1 VGKPEMSENIYLP
14 RMATIQSMKPET
26 IDVTTFRVTID
37 GSDGN
42 GKFEYKSGQFAEVS
56 VLGVGEAPI
65 SITSSPTRPEAI
77 EFSIRRV
84 GELTNALHELEPM
97 DKIGIRG
104 PFGNSFP
111 LGEIQGKNLLIIGGG
126 IGLAPLRSVI
136 LNVLDN
142 RAKYGNIDIIYG
154 ARSPQDLV
162 FTSEYEEW
170 QAVDNTR
177 LHLTVDRGDEK
188 WKGNV
193 GLVPTFLKEINPSP
207 ENTTSITCGPPI
219 MIKFVIE
226 ALNELGFSSE
236 HIITTLERR
245 MKCGIGK
252 CGRCN
257 IGSKYVCL
265 DGPVFTLKQ
274 LEEMPSD

>member
-1 VGKPEMSENIYLP
+1 MEKPEKSENIYLP
-14 RMATIQSMKPET
+14 CMATIQSMRPET

-42 GKFEYKSGQFAEVS
+42 RKFEYESGQFAEVS

-65 SITSSPTRPEAI
+65 SISSSPTRLEAI

-84 GELTNALHELEPM
+84 GELTNALHEREPM

-111 LGEIQGKNLLIIGGG
+111 LEEIEGKNLLIIGGG

-142 RAKYGNIDIIYG
+142 RAKYGKIDIIYG

-177 LHLTVDRGDEK
+177 LHLTVDRGDEE

-236 HIITTLERR
+236 RIITTLERR
-245 MKCGIGK
+245 MKCGVGK

-265 DGPVFTLKQ
+265 DGPVFNLNQ
-274 LEEMPSD
+274 LQEMPSD

>member
-1 VGKPEMSENIYLP
+1 MSENIYLP
-14 RMATIQSMKPET
+14 RMATIQSMRPET

-37 GSDGN
+37 GSDGT

-104 PFGNSFP
+104 PFGNFFP
-111 LGEIQGKNLLIIGGG
+111 LEEMEGQNLLIIGGG

-136 LNVLDN
+136 LNVFDN
-142 RAKYGNIDIIYG
+142 RAKYDKIDIIYG

-162 FTSEYEEW
+162 FTSEYKEW

-177 LHLTVDRGDEK
+177 LHLTVDRGDEE

-193 GLVPTFLKEINPSP
+193 GLVPTFLREINPSP
-207 ENTTSITCGPPI
+207 ENTISITCGPPI

-226 ALNELGFSSE
+226 ALNELGFSGE

-245 MKCGIGK
+245 MKCGVGK

>member
-1 VGKPEMSENIYLP
+1 MSENIYLP

-37 GSDGN
+37 DSDGN
-42 GKFEYKSGQFAEVS
+42 GKFEYMSGQFAEVS

-111 LGEIQGKNLLIIGGG
+111 LEEMQGKNLLIIGGG

-136 LNVLDN
+136 LNVFDN
-142 RAKYGNIDIIYG
+142 RAKYGKIDIIYG

-170 QAVDNTR
+170 QAVANTR
-177 LHLTVDRGDEK
+177 LHLTVDRGDEE

-245 MKCGIGK
+245 MKCGVGK

>member
-1 VGKPEMSENIYLP
+1 MSENIYLP
-14 RMATIQSMKPET
+14 RMATIQSMRPET
-26 IDVTTFRVTID
+26 IDVTTFGVTID
-37 GSDGN
+37 DSDGI

-65 SITSSPTRPEAI
+65 SISSSSTRPEAI

-84 GELTNALHELEPM
+84 GELTNALHELKPI

-104 PFGNSFP
+104 PFGNFFP
-111 LGEIQGKNLLIIGGG
+111 LEEMEGQNLLIIGGG

-136 LNVLDN
+136 LNIFDN
-142 RAKYGNIDIIYG
+142 RVKYGKIDIVYG

-193 GLVPTFLKEINPSP
+193 GLVPTFLKETNPSS

-236 HIITTLERR
+236 QIITTLERR
-245 MKCGIGK
+245 MKCGVGK

-257 IGSKYVCL
+257 IGNKYVCM

>member
-1 VGKPEMSENIYLP
+1 VEKPEMNENIYLP
-14 RMATIQSMKPET
+14 RMATIQSMRPET

-37 GSDGN
+37 GSGGT

-65 SITSSPTRPEAI
+65 AITSSPTRPGTI
-77 EFSIRRV
+77 EFGIRRV
-84 GELTNALHELEPM
+84 GELTNALHELQPM
-97 DKIGIRG
+97 DEIGIRG
-104 PFGNSFP
+104 PFGNFFP
-111 LGEIQGKNLLIIGGG
+111 LEEMEGQNLLIIGGG
-126 IGLAPLRSVI
+126 IGLSPLRSVI
-136 LNVLDN
+136 LNVFDN
-142 RAKYGNIDIIYG
+142 RAKYGKIDIIYG

-170 QAVDNTR
+170 QAVANTR
-177 LHLTVDRGDEK
+177 LHLTVDRGDEE

-193 GLVPTFLKEINPSP
+193 GLVPTFLREINPSP

-245 MKCGIGK
+245 MKCGVGK

>member
-1 VGKPEMSENIYLP
+1 MTENIYLP
-14 RMATIQSMKPET
+14 RTATIQSLRPET
-26 IDVTTFRVTID
+26 IDIITFRVTID
-37 GSDGN
+37 SSDGS
-42 GKFEYKSGQFAEVS
+42 GKFKYKSGQFAEVW
-56 VLGVGEAPI
+56 LPGVGEAPI
-65 SITSSPTRPEAI
+65 SISSSPTRPRAI

-84 GELTNALHELEPM
+84 GELTNAVHQLKPL

-111 LGEIQGKNLLIIGGG
+111 LDDMEGRNLLIIGGG

-136 LNVLDN
+136 LNVFDN
-142 RAKYGNIDIIYG
+142 RAKYGKIDIIYG

-170 QAVDNTR
+170 QKVDNTR
-177 LHLTVDRGDEK
+177 LHLTVDRGDEN

-193 GLVPTFLKEINPSP
+193 GLVPTFLREIHPSP
-207 ENTTSITCGPPI
+207 ENTISITCGPPI

-226 ALNELGFSSE
+226 ALNELGFPSE
-236 HIITTLERR
+236 HIVTTLERR
-245 MKCGIGK
+245 MKCGVGK

-274 LEEMPSD
+274 LKEIPGD

>member
-1 VGKPEMSENIYLP
+1 MNDNIYLP
-14 RMATIQSMKPET
+14 RTATIQSMRPET
-26 IDVTTFRVTID
+26 IDVTTFRITID
-37 GSDGN
+37 DSSGPEEFD
-42 GKFEYKSGQFAEVS
+42 YRSGQFAELS

-65 SITSSPTRPEAI
+65 SISSSPTRPEAV
-77 EFSIRRV
+77 EFSIRRL
-84 GELTNALHELEPM
+84 GQLTSALHDLEPG

-104 PFGNSFP
+104 PFGNCFP
-111 LGEIQGKNLLIIGGG
+111 LEEIEGKNLLIVGGG

-136 LNVLDN
+136 LNVFDN
-142 RAKYGNIDIIYG
+142 RAKYGKIDIIYG

-162 FTSEYEEW
+162 YTSEYEEW
-170 QAVDNTR
+170 GKVDNSR
-177 LHLTVDRGDEK
+177 LHLTVDRGDDE

-193 GLVPTFLKEINPSP
+193 GLVPTFLKEIKPSP

-226 ALNELGFSSE
+226 ALHELGFSSE

-245 MKCGIGK
+245 MKCGVGK

-265 DGPVFTLKQ
+265 DGPVFTLKE
-274 LEEMPSD
+274 LKEMPSD

>member
-1 VGKPEMSENIYLP
+1 VGKPEMNENIYLP
-14 RMATIQSMKPET
+14 RMATIQNMRPET

-37 GSDGN
+37 GSDRT

-111 LGEIQGKNLLIIGGG
+111 LEEMEGKNLLIIGGG

-142 RAKYGNIDIIYG
+142 RARYGKIDIIYG

-170 QAVDNTR
+170 RAVDNTR
-177 LHLTVDRGDEK
+177 LHLTVDRGDEE

-193 GLVPTFLKEINPSP
+193 GLVPTFLKEIDPSP

-245 MKCGIGK
+245 MKCGVGK

-257 IGSKYVCL
+257 IGNKYVCL

-274 LEEMPSD
+274 LKEMPSD

>member
-1 VGKPEMSENIYLP
+1 VEKPKTNKNIYLP
-14 RMATIQSMKPET
+14 RMATIQSMRPET

-37 GSDGN
+37 GSDGT

-65 SITSSPTRPEAI
+65 SISSSPTRSEAI

-84 GELTNALHELEPM
+84 GELTNALHELKPTDE
-97 DKIGIRG
+97 IGIRG
-104 PFGNSFP
+104 PFGNFFP
-111 LGEIQGKNLLIIGGG
+111 LKEMEGQDLLIIGGG

-136 LNVLDN
+136 LNVFDN
-142 RAKYGNIDIIYG
+142 RPKYGKIDIIYG

-177 LHLTVDRGDEK
+177 LHLTVDRGDEE

-193 GLVPTFLKEINPSP
+193 GLVPAFLKEISPSP

-226 ALNELGFSSE
+226 ALNELGFSNE
-236 HIITTLERR
+236 NIITTLERR
-245 MKCGIGK
+245 MKCGVGK

-257 IGSKYVCL
+257 IGNKYVCL

>member
-1 VGKPEMSENIYLP
+1 
-14 RMATIQSMKPET
+14 MATIQSMRPET

-37 GSDGN
+37 GSDGT
-42 GKFEYKSGQFAEVS
+42 GKFKYKSGQFAEVS

-65 SITSSPTRPEAI
+65 SISSSPTRSGAI

-84 GELTNALHELEPM
+84 GELTNALHELKPT

-104 PFGNSFP
+104 PFGNFFP
-111 LGEIQGKNLLIIGGG
+111 LEEMKGQNLLIIGGG

-136 LNVLDN
+136 LNVFDN
-142 RAKYGNIDIIYG
+142 RAKYAKIDIIYG

-193 GLVPTFLKEINPSP
+193 GLVPTFLKEIKPSP
-207 ENTTSITCGPPI
+207 ENTTGITCGPPI

-226 ALNELGFSSE
+226 ALHELGFSSE
-236 HIITTLERR
+236 NIITTMERR
-245 MKCGIGK
+245 MKCGVGK

-257 IGSKYVCL
+257 IGNKYVCL

-274 LEEMPSD
+274 LKEMPSD

>member
-1 VGKPEMSENIYLP
+1 
-14 RMATIQSMKPET
+14 MATIQSMRPET

-37 GSDGN
+37 GSDGT

-65 SITSSPTRPEAI
+65 SITSSPTRPGAI

-84 GELTNALHELEPM
+84 GELTNALHELKPM

-104 PFGNSFP
+104 PFGNFFP
-111 LGEIQGKNLLIIGGG
+111 LEEMEGKNVLIIGGG

-142 RAKYGNIDIIYG
+142 RAKYNKIDIVYG

-193 GLVPTFLKEINPSP
+193 GLVPTFLREINPSP

-245 MKCGIGK
+245 MKCGVGK

>member
-1 VGKPEMSENIYLP
+1 MIENIYLP
-14 RMATIQSMKPET
+14 RMATIQSMRPET
-26 IDVTTFRVTID
+26 IDIITFRVTID
-37 GSDGN
+37 SSDGA

-56 VLGVGEAPI
+56 LPGVGEAPI
-65 SITSSPTRPEAI
+65 SISSSPTRPGAI

-84 GELTNALHELEPM
+84 GELTNALHELKPG

-104 PFGNSFP
+104 PFGNFFP
-111 LGEIQGKNLLIIGGG
+111 LEEMKGRNLLIIGGG

-136 LNVLDN
+136 LNVFDN
-142 RAKYGNIDIIYG
+142 RAKYGKIDIVYG

-170 QAVDNTR
+170 RKVDNIR
-177 LHLTVDRGDEK
+177 LHLTVDRGDEN
-188 WKGNV
+188 WQGNV
-193 GLVPTFLKEINPSP
+193 GLVPTFLKELHPSP

-226 ALNELGFSSE
+226 ALNEMGFPSE
-236 HIITTLERR
+236 RIVTTLERR
-245 MKCGIGK
+245 MKCGVGK

-274 LEEMPSD
+274 LKEIPSD

>member
-1 VGKPEMSENIYLP
+1 MSENIYLP

-142 RAKYGNIDIIYG
+142 RAKYGKIDIIYG

-170 QAVDNTR
+170 QAVDNTK

>member
-1 VGKPEMSENIYLP
+1 MIDNIYLP
-14 RMATIQSMKPET
+14 RLATIQSMRPET
-26 IDVTTFRVTID
+26 IDITTFRVTMD
-37 GSDGN
+37 SSDGT
-42 GKFEYKSGQFAEVS
+42 GRFEYKSGQFAEVS
-56 VLGVGEAPI
+56 VPGVGEAPI
-65 SITSSPTRPEAI
+65 SISSSPTRPEAI

-84 GELTNALHELEPM
+84 GELTNALHELKPG

-104 PFGNSFP
+104 PFGNFFP
-111 LGEIQGKNLLIIGGG
+111 LEEMEGRNLLIIGGG

-136 LNVLDN
+136 LNVFDN
-142 RAKYGNIDIIYG
+142 RAKYGKIDIIYG

-170 QAVDNTR
+170 QKVENIR
-177 LHLTVDRGDEK
+177 LHLTVDRGDEN

-193 GLVPTFLKEINPSP
+193 GLVPTFLKELHPLP

-219 MIKFVIE
+219 MIKFVIQ
-226 ALNELGFSSE
+226 ALNEMGFPSE
-236 HIITTLERR
+236 HIVTTLERR
-245 MKCGIGK
+245 MKCGVGK

-274 LEEMPSD
+274 LKEMPSD

>member
-1 VGKPEMSENIYLP
+1 MSENIYLP
-14 RMATIQSMKPET
+14 RMATIQSMRPET
-26 IDVTTFRVTID
+26 IDVTTFSVTID
-37 GSDGN
+37 GSDRT

-65 SITSSPTRPEAI
+65 AISSSPTRPEAI
-77 EFSIRRV
+77 EFSVRRV
-84 GELTNALHELEPM
+84 GELTTALHELEPM
-97 DKIGIRG
+97 DEIGIRG

-111 LGEIQGKNLLIIGGG
+111 LEEMEGQNLLIIGGG
-126 IGLAPLRSVI
+126 IGLSPLRSVI
-136 LNVLDN
+136 LNVFDN
-142 RAKYGNIDIIYG
+142 RAKYGKIDIIYG
-154 ARSPQDLV
+154 ARSPQDLI
-162 FTSEYEEW
+162 FTKEYGQW
-170 QAVDNTR
+170 QEVDNTR
-177 LHLTVDRGDEK
+177 LHLTVDRGDEE

-226 ALNELGFSSE
+226 ALNELGFPSE
-236 HIITTLERR
+236 RIITTLERR
-245 MKCGIGK
+245 MKCGVGK

-274 LEEMPSD
+274 LEEMPKD

>member
-1 VGKPEMSENIYLP
+1 MGKPEMSENIYLP
-14 RMATIQSMKPET
+14 RMATIQDMRTET

-37 GSDGN
+37 GSDGA
-42 GKFEYKSGQFAEVS
+42 GKLEYKSGQFAEVS

-65 SITSSPTRPEAI
+65 SISSSPTRPEAI
-77 EFSIRRV
+77 EFSIRRI

-111 LGEIQGKNLLIIGGG
+111 LEEMAGKELLIIGGG

-136 LNVLDN
+136 LNVFDN
-142 RAKYGNIDIIYG
+142 RAKYGKINIIYG

-177 LHLTVDRGDEK
+177 LHLTVDRGDEE

-193 GLVPTFLKEINPSP
+193 GLVPTFLREINPSP
-207 ENTTSITCGPPI
+207 KKTTSITCGPPI

-245 MKCGIGK
+245 MKCGVGK

-274 LEEMPSD
+274 LEEMPSE

>member
-14 RMATIQSMKPET
+14 RMATIQSMRPET
-26 IDVTTFRVTID
+26 IDVTTFSIAID
-37 GSDGN
+37 SPDGT

-65 SITSSPTRPEAI
+65 SITSSPTRPETI

-97 DKIGIRG
+97 DRIGIRG
-104 PFGNSFP
+104 PFGNFFP
-111 LGEIQGKNLLIIGGG
+111 LEHMEGHNVLIIGGG

-136 LNVLDN
+136 LNIFDN
-142 RAKYGNIDIIYG
+142 RAKYGKIDIIYG

-170 QAVDNTR
+170 QKADNTK
-177 LHLTVDRGDEK
+177 LHLTVDRGDEE

-207 ENTTSITCGPPI
+207 ENSISITCGPPI

-245 MKCGIGK
+245 MKCGVGK

>member
-1 VGKPEMSENIYLP
+1 VEKPEMNENIYLP
-14 RMATIQSMKPET
+14 RMATIQSIRPET
-26 IDVTTFRVTID
+26 IDVTTFSVTID
-37 GSDGN
+37 GSNGS
-42 GKFEYKSGQFAEVS
+42 GKFEYRSGQFAAVS
-56 VLGVGEAPI
+56 LLGVGEAPI
-65 SITSSPTRPEAI
+65 SITSSPTRPETI
-77 EFSIRRV
+77 EFSVRRV
-84 GELTNALHELEPM
+84 GELTNALHELKPM

-111 LGEIQGKNLLIIGGG
+111 LEEMEGRNLLIIGGG
-126 IGLAPLRSVI
+126 IGLAPMRSVI
-136 LNVLDN
+136 LNVFDN
-142 RAKYGNIDIIYG
+142 RAKYGEIDIIYG

-170 QAVDNTR
+170 QKVNDTR
-177 LHLTVDRGDEK
+177 LHLTVDRGDEE

-193 GLVPTFLKEINPSP
+193 GLVPTFLKEISPSP
-207 ENTTSITCGPPI
+207 QNSTSITCGPPI

-226 ALNELGFSSE
+226 ALHELGFPNE

-245 MKCGIGK
+245 MKCGVGK

-265 DGPVFTLKQ
+265 DGPVFTLEQ
-274 LEEMPSD
+274 LKEMPSD

>member
-1 VGKPEMSENIYLP
+1 MSENIYLP
-14 RMATIQSMKPET
+14 RMATIQDMRLET

-37 GSDGN
+37 GPNGN

-65 SITSSPTRPEAI
+65 SISSSPTRPEAI

-111 LGEIQGKNLLIIGGG
+111 LEEMEGKNLLIIGGG

-142 RAKYGNIDIIYG
+142 RAKYGKIDIIYG

-162 FTSEYEEW
+162 FTSEYKEW
-170 QAVDNTR
+170 HEVDNTR
-177 LHLTVDRGDEK
+177 LHLTVDRGDEE

-193 GLVPTFLKEINPSP
+193 GLVPTFLKEINPPP

-236 HIITTLERR
+236 CIITTLERR
-245 MKCGIGK
+245 MKCGVGK

-274 LEEMPSD
+274 LEEMPSE

>member
-37 GSDGN
+37 DSDGN

-111 LGEIQGKNLLIIGGG
+111 LEEMQGKNLLIIGGG

-142 RAKYGNIDIIYG
+142 RAKYGKIDIIYG

-162 FTSEYEEW
+162 FISEYEEW
-170 QAVDNTR
+170 QAVDNTK

-245 MKCGIGK
+245 MKCGVGK

>member
-170 QAVDNTR
+170 QAVDNTK

>member
-1 VGKPEMSENIYLP
+1 
-14 RMATIQSMKPET
+14 MATIQSMRPET

-37 GSDGN
+37 GSDGA

-56 VLGVGEAPI
+56 LLGVGEAPI
-65 SITSSPTRPEAI
+65 SITSSPTRSETI

-84 GELTNALHELEPM
+84 GELTNALHELKPM

-104 PFGNSFP
+104 PFGNFFP
-111 LGEIQGKNLLIIGGG
+111 LEEMKGQNLLIIGGG

-136 LNVLDN
+136 LNVFDN
-142 RAKYGNIDIIYG
+142 RAKYGKIDIIYG

-170 QAVDNTR
+170 QEVDNTR

-188 WKGNV
+188 LKGNV
-193 GLVPTFLKEINPSP
+193 GLVPTFLKEIKPSP
-207 ENTTSITCGPPI
+207 ENTTGITCGPPI

-226 ALNELGFSSE
+226 ALHELGFSSE
-236 HIITTLERR
+236 HIITTMERR
-245 MKCGIGK
+245 MKCGVGK

-257 IGSKYVCL
+257 IGNKYVCL

-274 LEEMPSD
+274 LKEMPSD

>member
-1 VGKPEMSENIYLP
+1 VVKPETNENIYLP
-14 RMATIQSMKPET
+14 RMATIQSMRLET

-37 GSDGN
+37 GSDGT

-65 SITSSPTRPEAI
+65 SISSSPTRPEAI
-77 EFSIRRV
+77 EFSIRIV
-84 GELTNALHELEPM
+84 GELTNALHELQPM

-104 PFGNSFP
+104 PFGNFFP
-111 LGEIQGKNLLIIGGG
+111 LEEMEGKNVLIIGGG

-142 RAKYGNIDIIYG
+142 RAKYDKIDIIYG

-177 LHLTVDRGDEK
+177 LHLTVDRGDEE

-193 GLVPTFLKEINPSP
+193 GLVPTFLKEIHPSP
-207 ENTTSITCGPPI
+207 DNTTSITCGPPI
-219 MIKFVIE
+219 MIRFVIE

-245 MKCGIGK
+245 MKCGVGK

-257 IGSKYVCL
+257 IGNKYVCL

-274 LEEMPSD
+274 LKEMPSD

>member
-1 VGKPEMSENIYLP
+1 MNDNIYLP
-14 RMATIQSMKPET
+14 RTATIQSMRPET
-26 IDVTTFRVTID
+26 IDVTTFRITID
-37 GSDGN
+37 DSSGSEEFD
-42 GKFEYKSGQFAEVS
+42 YRSGQFAELS

-65 SITSSPTRPEAI
+65 SISSSPTRPEAV
-77 EFSIRRV
+77 EFSIRRL
-84 GELTNALHELEPM
+84 GQLTSALHDLEPG

-104 PFGNSFP
+104 PFGNCFP
-111 LGEIQGKNLLIIGGG
+111 LEEIEGKNLLIVGGG

-136 LNVLDN
+136 LNVFDN
-142 RAKYGNIDIIYG
+142 RAKYGKIDIIYG

-162 FTSEYEEW
+162 YTSEYEEW
-170 QAVDNTR
+170 GKVDNSR
-177 LHLTVDRGDEK
+177 LHLTVDRGDDE

-226 ALNELGFSSE
+226 ALHELGFSSE

-245 MKCGIGK
+245 MKCGVGK

-265 DGPVFTLKQ
+265 DGPVFTLKE
-274 LEEMPSD
+274 LKEMPSD

>member
-1 VGKPEMSENIYLP
+1 MSENIYLP

-37 GSDGN
+37 DSDGN

-111 LGEIQGKNLLIIGGG
+111 LEEMQGKNLLIIGGG

-142 RAKYGNIDIIYG
+142 RAKYGKIDIIYG

-162 FTSEYEEW
+162 FISEYEEW
-170 QAVDNTR
+170 QAVDNTK

-245 MKCGIGK
+245 MKCGVGK

>member
-1 VGKPEMSENIYLP
+1 VEKPEMNENIYLP
-14 RMATIQSMKPET
+14 RMATIQSMRPET

-37 GSDGN
+37 GSGGT

-65 SITSSPTRPEAI
+65 AITSSPTRPGTI
-77 EFSIRRV
+77 EFGIRRV
-84 GELTNALHELEPM
+84 GELTNALHELQPM
-97 DKIGIRG
+97 DEIGIRG
-104 PFGNSFP
+104 PFGNFFP
-111 LGEIQGKNLLIIGGG
+111 LEEMEGQNLLIIGGG
-126 IGLAPLRSVI
+126 IGLSPLRSVI
-136 LNVLDN
+136 LNVFDN
-142 RAKYGNIDIIYG
+142 RAKYGKIDIIYG

-170 QAVDNTR
+170 QAVANTR
-177 LHLTVDRGDEK
+177 LHLTVDRGDED

-193 GLVPTFLKEINPSP
+193 GLVPTFLREINPSP

-245 MKCGIGK
+245 MKCGVGK

>member
-1 VGKPEMSENIYLP
+1 L
-14 RMATIQSMKPET
+14 
-26 IDVTTFRVTID
+26 TT
-37 GSDGN
+37 
-42 GKFEYKSGQFAEVS
+42 
-56 VLGVGEAPI
+56 
-65 SITSSPTRPEAI
+65 
-77 EFSIRRV
+77 
-84 GELTNALHELEPM
+84 ALHELKPS

-111 LGEIQGKNLLIIGGG
+111 LEEMEGQNVLIIGGG

-136 LNVLDN
+136 LNILDN
-142 RAKYGNIDIIYG
+142 RAKYDKIDIIYG

-162 FTSEYEEW
+162 FTNEYEEW
-170 QAVDNTR
+170 QAVD
-177 LHLTVDRGDEK
+177 H
-188 WKGNV
+188 
-193 GLVPTFLKEINPSP
+193 PSP

-226 ALNELGFSSE
+226 ALCELGFPSE

-245 MKCGIGK
+245 MKCGVGK

-274 LEEMPSD
+274 LEEIPSD

>member
-37 GSDGN
+37 DSDGN

-111 LGEIQGKNLLIIGGG
+111 LEEMEGKNLLIIGGG

>member
-1 VGKPEMSENIYLP
+1 MIENIYLP
-14 RMATIQSMKPET
+14 RMATIQSMRPET
-26 IDVTTFRVTID
+26 IDIITFRVTID
-37 GSDGN
+37 SSDGA

-56 VLGVGEAPI
+56 LPGVGEAPI
-65 SITSSPTRPEAI
+65 SISSSPTRPGAI

-84 GELTNALHELEPM
+84 GELTNALHELKPG

-104 PFGNSFP
+104 PFGNFFP
-111 LGEIQGKNLLIIGGG
+111 LEEMKGRNLLIIGGG

-136 LNVLDN
+136 LNVFDN
-142 RAKYGNIDIIYG
+142 RAKYGKIDIVYG

-170 QAVDNTR
+170 RKVDNIR
-177 LHLTVDRGDEK
+177 LHLTVDRGDEN
-188 WKGNV
+188 WQGNV
-193 GLVPTFLKEINPSP
+193 GLVPTFLKELHPSP

-226 ALNELGFSSE
+226 ALNEMGFPSE
-236 HIITTLERR
+236 HIVTTLERR
-245 MKCGIGK
+245 MKCGVGK

-274 LEEMPSD
+274 LKEIPSD

>member
-1 VGKPEMSENIYLP
+1 MSDNIYLP
-14 RMATIQSMKPET
+14 RLATIQSMRPET
-26 IDVTTFRVTID
+26 IDITTFRLTMD
-37 GSDGN
+37 GSDEAGR
-42 GKFEYKSGQFAEVS
+42 FEYKSGQFAEVS
-56 VLGVGEAPI
+56 VPGVGEAPI
-65 SITSSPTRPEAI
+65 SISSSPTRPGAI

-84 GELTNALHELEPM
+84 GELTNALHELKPG

-104 PFGNSFP
+104 PFGNFFP
-111 LGEIQGKNLLIIGGG
+111 LEEMEGRNLLIIGGG

-136 LNVLDN
+136 LNIFDN
-142 RAKYGNIDIIYG
+142 RAKYGKIDIIYG

-170 QAVDNTR
+170 QKVENIR
-177 LHLTVDRGDEK
+177 LHLTVDRGDEN

-193 GLVPTFLKEINPSP
+193 GLVPTFLKELHPSP

-219 MIKFVIE
+219 MIKFVIQ
-226 ALNELGFSSE
+226 ALNEMGFPSE
-236 HIITTLERR
+236 HIVTTLERR
-245 MKCGIGK
+245 MKCGVGK

-274 LEEMPSD
+274 LKEMPSD

>member
-1 VGKPEMSENIYLP
+1 MSENIYLP
-14 RMATIQSMKPET
+14 RMATVQNMRPET

-37 GSDGN
+37 SSDEDGR
-42 GKFEYKSGQFAEVS
+42 FEYKSGQFAEVS
-56 VLGVGEAPI
+56 LLGVGEAPI
-65 SITSSPTRPEAI
+65 SIASSPTRPATI

-84 GELTNALHELEPM
+84 GGLTTALHELKPM
-97 DKIGIRG
+97 DRIGVRG

-111 LGEIQGKNLLIIGGG
+111 LEEIEGQNLLIIGGG

-136 LNVLDN
+136 LNAFDN
-142 RAKYGNIDIIYG
+142 RAKYGTIDIIYG
-154 ARSPQDLV
+154 ARSPRDLV

-170 QAVDNTR
+170 QAVGNTR
-177 LHLTVDRGDEK
+177 LHLTVDRGDEE
-188 WKGNV
+188 WRGNV
-193 GLVPTFLKEINPSP
+193 GLVPTFLREVHPSP

-219 MIKFVIE
+219 MIRFVIE
-226 ALNELGFSSE
+226 VLCELGFPSE
-236 HIITTLERR
+236 RIITTLERR

-257 IGSKYVCL
+257 IGNKYVCL

-274 LEEMPSD
+274 LKEMPSD

>member
-1 VGKPEMSENIYLP
+1 MSENIYLP
-14 RMATIQSMKPET
+14 HMATIQDIRPET

-37 GSDGN
+37 GSDGT

-65 SITSSPTRPEAI
+65 SITSSPTRPEAV

-84 GELTNALHELEPM
+84 GELTNALHELLPM

-104 PFGNSFP
+104 PFGNFFP
-111 LGEIQGKNLLIIGGG
+111 LEEMEGKNLLIIGGG

-142 RAKYGNIDIIYG
+142 RVKYGKIDIIYG

-193 GLVPTFLKEINPSP
+193 GLVPTFLREINPSP

-236 HIITTLERR
+236 HIVTTLERR
-245 MKCGIGK
+245 MKCGVGK

-257 IGSKYVCL
+257 IGNKYVCL
-265 DGPVFTLKQ
+265 DGPVFTLEQ
-274 LEEMPSD
+274 LKEMPSD

>member
-1 VGKPEMSENIYLP
+1 MSENIYLP
-14 RMATIQSMKPET
+14 RMATIQSMRPET

-37 GSDGN
+37 GSDGA

-56 VLGVGEAPI
+56 LLGVGEAPI
-65 SITSSPTRPEAI
+65 AISSSPTRPEAI

-84 GELTNALHELEPM
+84 GELTTGLHELEPM
-97 DKIGIRG
+97 DEIGIRG
-104 PFGNSFP
+104 PFGNFFP
-111 LGEIQGKNLLIIGGG
+111 LEEMEGQNLLIVGGG
-126 IGLAPLRSVI
+126 IGLSPLRSVI
-136 LNVLDN
+136 FNVLDN
-142 RAKYGNIDIIYG
+142 RGKYGKIDIIYG
-154 ARSPQDLV
+154 ARSPQDLT
-162 FTSEYEEW
+162 FTSEYKEW
-170 QAVDNTR
+170 QEVDNVR
-177 LHLTVDRGDEK
+177 LHLTVDRGDEE

-226 ALNELGFSSE
+226 ALRELGFSSE

-245 MKCGIGK
+245 MKCGVGK

-257 IGSKYVCL
+257 IGSKHVCL

-274 LEEMPSD
+274 LEEIPSD

>member
-1 VGKPEMSENIYLP
+1 MSENIYLP

-37 GSDGN
+37 GSDGIAT
-42 GKFEYKSGQFAEVS
+42 FEYKSGQFAEVS

-111 LGEIQGKNLLIIGGG
+111 LEEMEGKDLLIIGGG

-136 LNVLDN
+136 LNVFDN
-142 RAKYGNIDIIYG
+142 REKYGKIDIIYG

-170 QAVDNTR
+170 QAVDNSR
-177 LHLTVDRGDEK
+177 LHLTVDRGDEE

-245 MKCGIGK
+245 MKCGVGK

-257 IGSKYVCL
+257 IGGKYVCL